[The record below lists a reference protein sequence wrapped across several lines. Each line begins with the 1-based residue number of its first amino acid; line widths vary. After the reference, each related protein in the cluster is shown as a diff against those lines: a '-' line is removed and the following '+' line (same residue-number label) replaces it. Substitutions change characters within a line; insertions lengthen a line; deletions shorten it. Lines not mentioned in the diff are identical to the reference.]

1 MESALELKKFP
12 DNAFYDILQ
21 HQNAVADD
29 TPATKE
35 CSFLNRPTI
44 SFIFEK
50 HDLDKLRYLL
60 RKNLRKAICSVYGL
74 QALNWLLRTVTQT
87 MCVHDTLWWFISSLV
102 LTKNDNENVL
112 KLEDSDVSYEHP
124 VAISNVDDRIQN
136 MLSQNL
142 HMLLQSIADITLSLP
157 SGSALQRL
165 AIQCFG
171 IKFRPT
177 DHQFLHNSHV
187 FGNISKI
194 LSKSEEFNEENL
206 LQFNSNN
213 NNNNMSLMP
222 DANEHNQLDES
233 HVKTAAALVS
243 KDNKVIVYNNV
254 DITDVFELII
264 SSRQAMVG
272 ALTDNSTETFWESD
286 DEDRNK
292 PKIIEISMIKP
303 HYVCKSINI
312 HIDNCRDLAVS

>member
-1 MESALELKKFP
+1 MENTLELKKFAE
-12 DNAFYDILQ
+12 NAFLDLLQ
-21 HQNAVADD
+21 QHNQEEPPKAAY
-29 TPATKE
+29 
-35 CSFLNRPTI
+35 SFLNRPTI
-44 SFIFEK
+44 NFIFEK

-87 MCVHDTLWWFISSLV
+87 MCVHDIMWWFISSLV
-102 LTKNDNENVL
+102 QTKNDNENML

-136 MLSQNL
+136 LLSQNL
-142 HMLLQSIADITLSLP
+142 HMLLQSIADVTLSLP

-171 IKFRPT
+171 IKFRPS

-206 LQFNSNN
+206 LFSTALLE
-213 NNNNMSLMP
+213 SH
-222 DANEHNQLDES
+222 DNQLDES
-233 HVKTAAALVS
+233 HIRTH
-243 KDNKVIVYNNV
+243 KDKVVVCNNM
-254 DITDVFELII
+254 DITEVFELII
-264 SSRQAMVG
+264 SSRQAMAC

-312 HIDNCRDLAVS
+312 HIDNCRDLAVSSHLSLRKF

>member
-1 MESALELKKFP
+1 MESAMELKKFTE
-12 DNAFYDILQ
+12 NAFYDILQ
-21 HQNAVADD
+21 QHNVEE
-29 TPATKE
+29 TTVKE
-35 CSFLNRPTI
+35 FSFLNRPTI

-87 MCVHDTLWWFISSLV
+87 MCVHDIMWWFISSLV
-102 LTKNDNENVL
+102 QTKNNNDNAL

-142 HMLLQSIADITLSLP
+142 HMLLQSIADITLALP
-157 SGSALQRL
+157 CGSALQRL

-171 IKFRPT
+171 IKFRPN

-206 LQFNSNN
+206 LFSTALGESN
-213 NNNNMSLMP
+213 
-222 DANEHNQLDES
+222 ENQLEES
-233 HVKTAAALVS
+233 NIRAS
-243 KDNKVIVYNNV
+243 MKDKVMVYNNI
-254 DITDVFELII
+254 DITDVFEFII
-264 SSRQAMVG
+264 SSRQAMVA

>member
-1 MESALELKKFP
+1 MESALDLKKFN

-21 HQNAVADD
+21 HHSNAEE
-29 TPATKE
+29 PTKE
-35 CSFLNRPTI
+35 FSFLNRPTI
-44 SFIFEK
+44 NFIFEK

-87 MCVHDTLWWFISSLV
+87 MCVHDIMWWFISSLV
-102 LTKNDNENVL
+102 QTKNDNDNIL

-142 HMLLQSIADITLSLP
+142 HMLLQSIADITLALP

-171 IKFRPT
+171 IKFRPS
-177 DHQFLHNSHV
+177 DHLFLHNSHV

-206 LQFNSNN
+206 LYSTALGESNEN
-213 NNNNMSLMP
+213 
-222 DANEHNQLDES
+222 HLDES
-233 HVKTAAALVS
+233 NVKDKL
-243 KDNKVIVYNNV
+243 KDKVIVCNNV

-312 HIDNCRDLAVS
+312 HIDNCRDLAVSLRLP

>member
-1 MESALELKKFP
+1 MEIKKFA
-12 DNAFYDILQ
+12 DNAFLDLLHHNHDETSKAY
-21 HQNAVADD
+21 
-29 TPATKE
+29 
-35 CSFLNRPTI
+35 SFLNRPTI
-44 SFIFEK
+44 NFIFEK

-87 MCVHDTLWWFISSLV
+87 MCVHDIMWWFISSLV
-102 LTKNDNENVL
+102 QTKNDNENAL

-136 MLSQNL
+136 LLSQNL
-142 HMLLQSIADITLSLP
+142 HLLLQSIADVTLSLP

-206 LQFNSNN
+206 LFSTALLE
-213 NNNNMSLMP
+213 SH
-222 DANEHNQLDES
+222 DHQLDES
-233 HVKTAAALVS
+233 NIKAP
-243 KDNKVIVYNNV
+243 KDKVIVCNNV

-264 SSRQAMVG
+264 SSRQAMAC

-303 HYVCKSINI
+303 HCVCKSINI
-312 HIDNCRDLAVS
+312 HIDNCRDLAVSLKLSDFKTII

>member
-1 MESALELKKFP
+1 MDNTLELKKFAE
-12 DNAFYDILQ
+12 NAFLDLLQ
-21 HQNAVADD
+21 QHNQEEPPKAY
-29 TPATKE
+29 
-35 CSFLNRPTI
+35 SFLNRPTI
-44 SFIFEK
+44 NFIFEK

-87 MCVHDTLWWFISSLV
+87 MCVHDIMWWFISSLV
-102 LTKNDNENVL
+102 QTKNDNENML

-136 MLSQNL
+136 LLSQNL
-142 HMLLQSIADITLSLP
+142 HMLLQSIADVTLSLP

-206 LQFNSNN
+206 LFSTALVESN
-213 NNNNMSLMP
+213 
-222 DANEHNQLDES
+222 DNQLDES
-233 HVKTAAALVS
+233 HIRTH
-243 KDNKVIVYNNV
+243 KDKVVVCNNM
-254 DITDVFELII
+254 DITEVFELII
-264 SSRQAMVG
+264 SSRQAMAC

-312 HIDNCRDLAVS
+312 HIDNCRDLAVSFLGLRNLFF